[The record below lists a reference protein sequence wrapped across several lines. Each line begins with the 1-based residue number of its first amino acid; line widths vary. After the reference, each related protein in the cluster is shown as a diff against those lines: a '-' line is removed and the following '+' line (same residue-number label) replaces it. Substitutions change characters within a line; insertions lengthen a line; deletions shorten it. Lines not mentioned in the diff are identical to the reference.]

1 VPGAVARELGLARL
15 VGPIWLCGLLCAAGT
30 ADAAGPSSPTPRA
43 PTAFQVP
50 AAAQIPASEPPPA
63 GEIAAAEAPARRR
76 LQVTVIPLS
85 QRGAV
90 PEETQVALLRGMGE
104 ALRRNER
111 LDMKDLD
118 VRLSDFAQ
126 EVPLDQIDLARSTL
140 QKGLDALGQLEL
152 EEAVGLLQD
161 AVDHLVVVLPYIKKQ
176 ELADAMVALA
186 SAHAQQGRRRASNA
200 VLIRLLTWRADY
212 EIDPQQYPP
221 AMVAQVEEARRAVMK
236 QARGEVRVES
246 EPPGAQVFVDG
257 RYVGV
262 TPVVATDLLVGE
274 HFVTFKKLG
283 YKKGL
288 RVAQVSARA
297 PGQVSMKLQQ
307 SEKYL
312 LVTQAL
318 SRLERGMGGPRLDPA
333 MDTLKETLYLD
344 HALFVRLV
352 ENAGKLGGVGYLY
365 DVRTRAL
372 IKRQDFTLQ
381 TDGEAGRRAG
391 ELAEGLYNG
400 VDYDG
405 ILKPPPEPPPPPPVV
420 RQPLYKKWWF
430 LTAAGAIAAGVV
442 GMAVGI
448 GVTRPKG
455 CEGICSGAWQY

>member
-1 VPGAVARELGLARL
+1 MTGGARGARALLIGLAAL
-15 VGPIWLCGLLCAAGT
+15 VGIAGLAPGFA
-30 ADAAGPSSPTPRA
+30 RA
-43 PTAFQVP
+43 QGSTQRVPVDLQVP
-50 AAAQIPASEPPPA
+50 QPDQIPAREPPPA
-63 GEIAAAEAPARRR
+63 GEIAAAEAPARQRR

-85 QRGAV
+85 RSGAV
-90 PEETQVALLRGMGE
+90 PEETSAALLRGVSE

-140 QKGLDALGQLEL
+140 QKGIEALGQLEL
-152 EEAVGLLQD
+152 DTAAGLLQD
-161 AVDHLVVVLPYIKKQ
+161 AVDQLVVVLPYIKKQ

-200 VLIRLLTWRADY
+200 VLIRLLTWRSDY

-236 QARGEVRVES
+236 QARGEAKIES

-262 TPVVATDLLVGE
+262 TPVVASDLLVGE
-274 HFVTFKKLG
+274 HFVTFRKLG

-318 SRLERGMGGPRLDPA
+318 TRLERGMGGPRLDPV

-344 HALFVRLV
+344 HAVFLRLS
-352 ENAGKLGGVGYLY
+352 ETAGRLGGAAYLY

-372 IKRQDFTLQ
+372 IKRRDFSLA
-381 TDGEAGRRAG
+381 TDGEAGRRSV

-405 ILKPPPEPPPPPPVV
+405 ILKPPPEPPPPPPVA

-442 GMAVGI
+442 GISVGI

-455 CEGICSGAWQY
+455 CEGICTGAWQY